1 MYSTNET
8 QTGLDV
14 WLTFNQGVKFVSS
27 NQKIQDQILNS
38 FQFSIDQL
46 GYSNLMPF
54 KILDNKINQWNYVKY
69 FLPINSSLLNATL
82 RINNSMGYNIYS
94 KVSKTEAYLT
104 NPLI

>member
-38 FQFSIDQL
+38 FQFSID
-46 GYSNLMPF
+46 
-54 KILDNKINQWNYVKY
+54 
-69 FLPINSSLLNATL
+69 
-82 RINNSMGYNIYS
+82 
-94 KVSKTEAYLT
+94 
-104 NPLI
+104 